1 MILFL
6 DSNVTI
12 GYVFNLDRWN
22 TNAKHVMQCPN
33 SKYYSE
39 NVLNETKKK
48 IRIIDKKIFSG
59 LLFISA
65 EILRDR
71 SIPDNLTL
79 DDTIHFLYKNK
90 LRILE
95 NYINKLFSEN
105 YWFDVSKEELS
116 IKITEAAN
124 IFKQEYITN
133 FQFLKSTLKKH
144 TRTKNYDILT
154 QKLLKKVHME
164 DVLIVLDAHDL
175 CHYKNPMTLITSDS
189 IEDRNQYI
197 VKNTH
202 IDAIKDLRDF
212 YMQ

>member
-1 MILFL
+1 M

-22 TNAKHVMQCPN
+22 THAKHVMQCPN

-39 NVLNETKKK
+39 NVLHETKKK

-79 DDTIHFLYKNK
+79 NNIIQFLYKKN
-90 LRILE
+90 LGILE

-105 YWFDVSKEELS
+105 YWYDVPKEELS
-116 IKITEAAN
+116 DKLREAAN
-124 IFKQEYITN
+124 SFKREYIEN
-133 FQFLKSTLKKH
+133 FKFLQSTLNKH
-144 TRTKNYDILT
+144 TRTKDYFNLS
-154 QKLLKKVHME
+154 QKLLKKVHKE

-175 CHYKNPMTLITSDS
+175 CHHKKPLTLITSDYVG
-189 IEDRNQYI
+189 DRNEFI
-197 VKNTH
+197 INNTG
-202 IDAIKDLRDF
+202 IDTIKDLRDF
-212 YMQ
+212 NIP